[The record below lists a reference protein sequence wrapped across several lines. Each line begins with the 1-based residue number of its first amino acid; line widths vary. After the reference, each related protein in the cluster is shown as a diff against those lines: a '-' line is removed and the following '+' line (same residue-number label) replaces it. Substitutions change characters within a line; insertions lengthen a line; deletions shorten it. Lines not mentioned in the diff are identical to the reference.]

1 MDEVAFGRL
10 IQLFVHNF
18 QSGLRLRD
26 VFFIDGGKE
35 FFDGFFQI
43 GLDIKIVQ
51 MSFVICT

>member
-18 QSGLRLRD
+18 QSGLRFRD
-26 VFFIDGGKE
+26 VFFVDGGKE

-43 GLDIKIVQ
+43 GLDVKIVQ